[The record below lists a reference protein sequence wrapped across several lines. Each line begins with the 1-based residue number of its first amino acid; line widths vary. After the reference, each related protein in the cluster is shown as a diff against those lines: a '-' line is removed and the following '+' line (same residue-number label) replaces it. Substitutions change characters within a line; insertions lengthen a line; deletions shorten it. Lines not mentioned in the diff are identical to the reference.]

1 MPLFHHTQKIMEK
14 VLSVSLLFVTSF
26 VFSQTQ
32 IKFDRFTLDNGLKV
46 ILHEDHTTPNVV
58 ISVLYHVGSKNEKP
72 ERTGFAHFFEHLMFE
87 GSENIARGEYDKYV
101 SRAGG
106 ALNAYTSQDRT
117 YYYEFLPSNYLEL
130 GLWLESERMK
140 HARVDSKGI
149 ETQRAV
155 VKEERKQRM
164 DNQPYGTL
172 MEQVFV
178 RLFNKHPYRWMPIG
192 SMEHLDAASD
202 EDYQQFYKDFYLPD
216 NAVLTIAGDINSN
229 TAKLLVEKYFATIP
243 KSTKTIYRP
252 NIVEESLNGPIRDTV
267 YDRVQLPALIIG
279 HRAPAQG
286 SSDYYAV
293 EMLNTLLSNGNSSRI
308 YRSLV
313 DEKQLAIQ
321 AGSFQ
326 FPLEDPG
333 LGISF
338 GIANMGVNLLDIEKA
353 ILEQIEKVQNELISD
368 LELKKLQ
375 NQIENQFVNNLSS
388 VEGIAENLAIYE
400 THFGDASLINT
411 EINRYLAV
419 SKEDIQRVAR
429 KYFDEKNR
437 LVLFWLPKAN

>member
-1 MPLFHHTQKIMEK
+1 MEK
-14 VLSVSLLFVTSF
+14 FLSALLLLISSA
-26 VFSQTQ
+26 VFGQTQ
-32 IKFDRFTLDNGLKV
+32 IKFDRFSLENGLKV

-140 HARVDSKGI
+140 HAVVDSKGI

-178 RLFNKHPYRWMPIG
+178 RLFDKHPYRWMPIG

-216 NAVLTIAGDINSN
+216 NAVLTIAGDINKS
-229 TAKLLVEKYFATIP
+229 TAKALVEKYFSTIP
-243 KSTKTIYRP
+243 KSTKPIYRP
-252 NIVEESLNGPIRDTV
+252 TITEATLNGPKRDTV

-279 HRAPAQG
+279 HRTPAQG
-286 SSDYYAV
+286 SKDYYAM

-333 LGISF
+333 LGISY
-338 GIANMGVNLLDIEKA
+338 GIANMGVELSDIEKA
-353 ILEQIEKVQNELISD
+353 ILAEIEKVQNQPISD
-368 LELKKLQ
+368 QELKKLQ
-375 NQIENQFVNNLSS
+375 NQIENQFVDKLSS
-388 VEGIAENLAIYE
+388 VEGIAENLAVYE
-400 THFGDASLINT
+400 THYGDASLINT

-419 SKEDIQRVAR
+419 TKEDIQRVANL
-429 KYFDEKNR
+429 YFDEKNR
-437 LVLFWLPKAN
+437 LVLFWLPKSN

>member
-1 MPLFHHTQKIMEK
+1 MEK
-14 VLSVSLLFVTSF
+14 VLSFLLFLITTG
-26 VFSQTQ
+26 VFGQTQ
-32 IKFDRFTLDNGLKV
+32 IEFDRFTLDNGLKV

-72 ERTGFAHFFEHLMFE
+72 DRTGFAHFFEHLMFE

-178 RLFNKHPYRWMPIG
+178 RLFNNHPYKWMPIG

-202 EDYQQFYKDFYLPD
+202 EDYKQFYKDFYLPD
-216 NAVLTIAGDINSN
+216 NAVLTIAGDMDRNV
-229 TAKLLVEKYFATIP
+229 AKKLVEKYFATIP
-243 KSTKTIYRP
+243 KSSKPIYRP
-252 NIVEESLNGPIRDTV
+252 SIKEEPLNGPKRDTV

-279 HRAPAQG
+279 HRTPSQG
-286 SSDYYAV
+286 STDFYAM

-326 FPLEDPG
+326 YPLEDPG
-333 LGISF
+333 LGISY
-338 GIANMGVNLLDIEKA
+338 GIANMGVELTDIEKA
-353 ILEQIEKVQNELISD
+353 IVEQIEKVQNELISD

-375 NQIENQFVNNLSS
+375 NQIENQFVNQLSS
-388 VEGIAENLAIYE
+388 VEGIAENLAVYE
-400 THFGDASLINT
+400 THYGDASLINT
-411 EINRYLAV
+411 EINRFLAV
-419 SKEDIQRVAR
+419 TKEDIQRVA
-429 KYFDEKNR
+429 KQYFNEKNR
-437 LVLFWLPKAN
+437 LVLFWLPKAK

>member
-1 MPLFHHTQKIMEK
+1 MEK
-14 VLSVSLLFVTSF
+14 VLSALLLLITTG
-26 VFSQTQ
+26 VFGQTQ

-72 ERTGFAHFFEHLMFE
+72 DRTGFAHFFEHLMFE

-140 HARVDSKGI
+140 HASVDSKGI

-178 RLFNKHPYRWMPIG
+178 RLFNNHPYKWMPIG

-202 EDYQQFYKDFYLPD
+202 EDYKQFYKDFYLPD
-216 NAVLTIAGDINSN
+216 NAVLTIAGDIDRN
-229 TAKLLVEKYFATIP
+229 AARQLVEKYFATIP
-243 KSTKTIYRP
+243 KSTKPIYRP
-252 NIVEESLNGPIRDTV
+252 TIKEEPLNGPKRDTV

-279 HRAPAQG
+279 HRTPAQG
-286 SSDYYAV
+286 STDYYAM

-333 LGISF
+333 LGISY
-338 GIANMGVNLLDIEKA
+338 GIANMGVELTDIEKA
-353 ILEQIEKVQNELISD
+353 IIEQIEKVQNEPISD
-368 LELKKLQ
+368 MELKKLQ
-375 NQIENQFVNNLSS
+375 NQIENQFFSQLSS
-388 VEGIAENLAIYE
+388 VEGIAENLAVYE

-411 EINRYLAV
+411 EINRYLSV
-419 SKEDIQRVAR
+419 TKEDIQRVANL
-429 KYFDEKNR
+429 YFNEKNR
-437 LVLFWLPKAN
+437 LVLFWLPKAK

>member
-1 MPLFHHTQKIMEK
+1 MKK
-14 VLSVSLLFVTSF
+14 VLSALLILINSG
-26 VFSQTQ
+26 VFGQTQ
-32 IKFDRFTLDNGLKV
+32 INFDKFTLDNGLKV
-46 ILHEDHTTPNVV
+46 LLHEDHTTPNVV

-72 ERTGFAHFFEHLMFE
+72 DRTGFAHFFEHLMFE
-87 GSENIARGEYDKYV
+87 GSENIARGEFDKYV
-101 SRAGG
+101 SKAGG

-140 HARVDSKGI
+140 HAVVDSKGI

-178 RLFNKHPYRWMPIG
+178 RLFKNHPYRWMPIG

-202 EDYQQFYKDFYLPD
+202 EDYKQFYKDFYLPD
-216 NAVLTIAGDINSN
+216 NAVLTIAGDINKT
-229 TAKLLVEKYFATIP
+229 TAKALVEKYFATIP
-243 KSTKTIYRP
+243 ASSRPIYRP
-252 NIVEESLNGPIRDTV
+252 NVAEEPLNGPIRDTV

-279 HRAPAQG
+279 HRTPEQG
-286 SSDYYAV
+286 SKDYYAM

-333 LGISF
+333 LGISY
-338 GIANMGVNLLDIEKA
+338 GIANMGVELTEIEKA
-353 ILEQIEKVQNELISD
+353 IIEQIEKVQKEPVTD
-368 LELKKLQ
+368 QELKKLQ
-375 NQIENQFVNNLSS
+375 NQIENQFVSQLSS
-388 VEGIAENLAIYE
+388 VEGIAENLAVYE

-419 SKEDIQRVAR
+419 TKEDIQRVANQ
-429 KYFDEKNR
+429 YFSEKNR
-437 LVLFWLPKAN
+437 LVLFWLPKSN

>member
-1 MPLFHHTQKIMEK
+1 MEK
-14 VLSVSLLFVTSF
+14 FLSALLLLVSSA
-26 VFSQTQ
+26 VFGQTQ
-32 IKFDRFTLDNGLKV
+32 IQFDRFTLDNGLKV

-140 HARVDSKGI
+140 HAVVDSKGI

-178 RLFNKHPYRWMPIG
+178 RLFDNHPYRWMPIG

-216 NAVLTIAGDINSN
+216 NAVLTIAGDINKSA
-229 TAKLLVEKYFATIP
+229 AKALVEKYFSTIP
-243 KSTKTIYRP
+243 KSSKPIYRP
-252 NIVEESLNGPIRDTV
+252 TITEAPLNGPKRDTV

-279 HRAPAQG
+279 HRTPAQG
-286 SSDYYAV
+286 SKDYYAM

-333 LGISF
+333 LGISY
-338 GIANMGVNLLDIEKA
+338 GIANMGVELSDIEKA
-353 ILEQIEKVQNELISD
+353 ILGEIEKVQNQLISD
-368 LELKKLQ
+368 QELKKLQ
-375 NQIENQFVNNLSS
+375 NQIENQFVSKLSS
-388 VEGIAENLAIYE
+388 VEGIAENLAVYE
-400 THFGDASLINT
+400 THYGDASLINT

-419 SKEDIQRVAR
+419 TKEDIQRVANL
-429 KYFDEKNR
+429 YFDEKNR

>member
-1 MPLFHHTQKIMEK
+1 MEK
-14 VLSVSLLFVTSF
+14 VLSALLLLITTG
-26 VFSQTQ
+26 VFGQTQ

-72 ERTGFAHFFEHLMFE
+72 DRTGFAHFFEHLMFE

-140 HARVDSKGI
+140 HASVDSKGI

-178 RLFNKHPYRWMPIG
+178 RLFNNHPYKWMPIG

-202 EDYQQFYKDFYLPD
+202 EDYKQFYKDFYLPD
-216 NAVLTIAGDINSN
+216 NAVLTIAGDIDRNA
-229 TAKLLVEKYFATIP
+229 AKQLVEKYFATIP
-243 KSTKTIYRP
+243 KSTKPIYRP
-252 NIVEESLNGPIRDTV
+252 TIKEEPLNGPKRDTV

-279 HRAPAQG
+279 HRTPAQG
-286 SSDYYAV
+286 STDYYAM

-333 LGISF
+333 LGISY
-338 GIANMGVNLLDIEKA
+338 GIANMGVELTDIEKA
-353 ILEQIEKVQNELISD
+353 IIEQIEKVQNEPISD
-368 LELKKLQ
+368 MELKKLQ
-375 NQIENQFVNNLSS
+375 NQIENQFVSQLSS
-388 VEGIAENLAIYE
+388 VEGIAENLAVYE

-411 EINRYLAV
+411 EINRYLSV
-419 SKEDIQRVAR
+419 TKEDIQRVANL
-429 KYFDEKNR
+429 YFNEKNR
-437 LVLFWLPKAN
+437 LVLFWLPKAK

>member
-1 MPLFHHTQKIMEK
+1 MEK
-14 VLSVSLLFVTSF
+14 VLSFLLFLITTG
-26 VFSQTQ
+26 VFGQTQ
-32 IKFDRFTLDNGLKV
+32 IEFDRFTLDNGLKV

-72 ERTGFAHFFEHLMFE
+72 DRTGFAHFFEHLMFE

-178 RLFNKHPYRWMPIG
+178 RLFNNHPYKWMPIG

-202 EDYQQFYKDFYLPD
+202 EDYKQFYKDFYLPD
-216 NAVLTIAGDINSN
+216 NAVLTIAGDMDRNV
-229 TAKLLVEKYFATIP
+229 AKKLVEKYFATIP
-243 KSTKTIYRP
+243 KSSKPIYRP
-252 NIVEESLNGPIRDTV
+252 SIKEEPLNGPKRDTV

-279 HRAPAQG
+279 HRTPSQG
-286 SSDYYAV
+286 STDFYAM

-333 LGISF
+333 LGISY
-338 GIANMGVNLLDIEKA
+338 GIANMGVELTDIEKA
-353 ILEQIEKVQNELISD
+353 IVEQIEKVQNEPISD

-375 NQIENQFVNNLSS
+375 NQIENQFVNQLSS
-388 VEGIAENLAIYE
+388 VEGIAENLAVYE
-400 THFGDASLINT
+400 THYGDASLINT
-411 EINRYLAV
+411 EINRFLAV
-419 SKEDIQRVAR
+419 TKEDIQRVA
-429 KYFDEKNR
+429 KQYFNEKNR
-437 LVLFWLPKAN
+437 LVLFWLPKAK

>member
-1 MPLFHHTQKIMEK
+1 MEK
-14 VLSVSLLFVTSF
+14 FLSALLLLVSSA
-26 VFSQTQ
+26 VFGQTQ
-32 IKFDRFTLDNGLKV
+32 IQFDRFTLDNGLKV

-106 ALNAYTSQDRT
+106 ELNAYTSQDRT

-140 HARVDSKGI
+140 HAVVDSKGI

-178 RLFNKHPYRWMPIG
+178 RLFDNHPYRWMPIG

-216 NAVLTIAGDINSN
+216 NAVLTIAGDINKSA
-229 TAKLLVEKYFATIP
+229 AKALVEKYFSTIP
-243 KSTKTIYRP
+243 KSSKPIYRP
-252 NIVEESLNGPIRDTV
+252 NITEAPLNGPKRDTV

-279 HRAPAQG
+279 HRTPAQG
-286 SSDYYAV
+286 SKDYYAM

-333 LGISF
+333 LGISY
-338 GIANMGVNLLDIEKA
+338 GIANMGVELSDIEKA
-353 ILEQIEKVQNELISD
+353 ILGEIEKVQNQPISD
-368 LELKKLQ
+368 QELKKLQ
-375 NQIENQFVNNLSS
+375 NQIENQFVSKLSS
-388 VEGIAENLAIYE
+388 VEGIAENLAVYE
-400 THFGDASLINT
+400 THYGDASLINT

-419 SKEDIQRVAR
+419 TKEDIQRVANL
-429 KYFDEKNR
+429 YFDEKNR

>member
-1 MPLFHHTQKIMEK
+1 MEK
-14 VLSVSLLFVTSF
+14 FLSAMLLLVSSA
-26 VFSQTQ
+26 VFGQTQ
-32 IKFDRFTLDNGLKV
+32 IQFDRFTLDNGLKV

-140 HARVDSKGI
+140 HAVVDSKGI

-178 RLFNKHPYRWMPIG
+178 RLFDNHPYRWMPIG

-216 NAVLTIAGDINSN
+216 NAVLTIAGDINKS
-229 TAKLLVEKYFATIP
+229 ASKALVEKYFSTIP
-243 KSTKTIYRP
+243 KSSKPIYRP
-252 NIVEESLNGPIRDTV
+252 NITEAPLNGPKRDTV

-279 HRAPAQG
+279 HRTPAQG
-286 SSDYYAV
+286 SKDYYAM

-333 LGISF
+333 LGISY
-338 GIANMGVNLLDIEKA
+338 GIANMGVELSDIEKA
-353 ILEQIEKVQNELISD
+353 ILGEIEKVQNQPISD
-368 LELKKLQ
+368 QELKKLQ
-375 NQIENQFVNNLSS
+375 NQIENQFVSKLSS
-388 VEGIAENLAIYE
+388 VEGIAENLAVYE
-400 THFGDASLINT
+400 THYGDASLINT

-419 SKEDIQRVAR
+419 TKEDIQRVANL
-429 KYFDEKNR
+429 YFDEKNR

>member
-1 MPLFHHTQKIMEK
+1 MEK
-14 VLSVSLLFVTSF
+14 FLSALLLLVSST
-26 VFSQTQ
+26 VFGQTQ

-140 HARVDSKGI
+140 HAVVDSKGI

-178 RLFNKHPYRWMPIG
+178 RLFDNHPYRWMPIG

-216 NAVLTIAGDINSN
+216 NAVLTIAGDINKS
-229 TAKLLVEKYFATIP
+229 TAKVLVEKYFSTIP
-243 KSTKTIYRP
+243 KSSKPIYRP
-252 NIVEESLNGPIRDTV
+252 DITEAPLNGPKRDTV

-279 HRAPAQG
+279 HRTPAQG
-286 SSDYYAV
+286 SKDYYAM

-333 LGISF
+333 LGISY
-338 GIANMGVNLLDIEKA
+338 GIANMGVELIDIEKA
-353 ILEQIEKVQNELISD
+353 ILGEIEKVQNQPISD
-368 LELKKLQ
+368 QELKKLQ
-375 NQIENQFVNNLSS
+375 NQIENQFVDKLSS
-388 VEGIAENLAIYE
+388 VEGIAENLAVYE
-400 THFGDASLINT
+400 THYGDASLINT

-419 SKEDIQRVAR
+419 TKEDIQRVANL
-429 KYFDEKNR
+429 YFDEKNR
-437 LVLFWLPKAN
+437 LVLFWLPKSN

>member
-1 MPLFHHTQKIMEK
+1 MEK
-14 VLSVSLLFVTSF
+14 FLSALLLLISSA
-26 VFSQTQ
+26 VFGQTQ
-32 IKFDRFTLDNGLKV
+32 IKFDRFSLENGLKV

-140 HARVDSKGI
+140 HAVVDSKGI

-178 RLFNKHPYRWMPIG
+178 RLFDKHPYRWMPIG

-216 NAVLTIAGDINSN
+216 NAVLTIAGDINKS
-229 TAKLLVEKYFATIP
+229 TAKALVEKYFSTIP
-243 KSTKTIYRP
+243 KSTKPIYRP
-252 NIVEESLNGPIRDTV
+252 TITEAPLNGPKRDTV

-279 HRAPAQG
+279 HRTPAQG
-286 SSDYYAV
+286 SKDYYAM

-333 LGISF
+333 LGISY
-338 GIANMGVNLLDIEKA
+338 GIANMGVELSDIEKA
-353 ILEQIEKVQNELISD
+353 ILAEIEKVQNQPISD
-368 LELKKLQ
+368 QELKKLQ
-375 NQIENQFVNNLSS
+375 NQIENQFVDKLSS
-388 VEGIAENLAIYE
+388 VEGIAENLAVYE
-400 THFGDASLINT
+400 THYGDASLINT

-419 SKEDIQRVAR
+419 TKEDIQRVANL
-429 KYFDEKNR
+429 YFDEKNR
-437 LVLFWLPKAN
+437 LVLFWLPKSN

>member
-1 MPLFHHTQKIMEK
+1 MEK
-14 VLSVSLLFVTSF
+14 VLSFLLFLITTG
-26 VFSQTQ
+26 VFGQTQ
-32 IKFDRFTLDNGLKV
+32 IEFNRFTLDNGLKV

-72 ERTGFAHFFEHLMFE
+72 DRTGFAHFFEHLMFE

-178 RLFNKHPYRWMPIG
+178 RLFNNHPYKWMPIG

-202 EDYQQFYKDFYLPD
+202 EDYKQFYKDFYLPD
-216 NAVLTIAGDINSN
+216 NAVLTIAGDMDRNV
-229 TAKLLVEKYFATIP
+229 AKKLVEKYFATIP
-243 KSTKTIYRP
+243 KSTKPIYRP
-252 NIVEESLNGPIRDTV
+252 SIKEEPLNGPKRDTV

-279 HRAPAQG
+279 HRTPSQG
-286 SSDYYAV
+286 STDFYAM

-333 LGISF
+333 LGISY
-338 GIANMGVNLLDIEKA
+338 GIANMGVELTDIEKA
-353 ILEQIEKVQNELISD
+353 IVEQIEKVQNEPISD

-375 NQIENQFVNNLSS
+375 NQIENQFVNQLSS
-388 VEGIAENLAIYE
+388 VEGIAENLAVYE
-400 THFGDASLINT
+400 THYGDASLINT
-411 EINRYLAV
+411 EINRFLAV
-419 SKEDIQRVAR
+419 TKEDIQRVA
-429 KYFDEKNR
+429 KQYFNEKNR
-437 LVLFWLPKAN
+437 LVLFWLPKAK

>member
-1 MPLFHHTQKIMEK
+1 MEK
-14 VLSVSLLFVTSF
+14 VLSFLLFLITLG
-26 VFSQTQ
+26 VFGQTQ
-32 IKFDRFTLDNGLKV
+32 IEFDRFTLDNGLKV

-72 ERTGFAHFFEHLMFE
+72 DRTGFAHFFEHLMFE

-106 ALNAYTSQDRT
+106 ALTAYTSQDRT

-178 RLFNKHPYRWMPIG
+178 RLFNNHPYKWMPIG

-202 EDYQQFYKDFYLPD
+202 EDYKQFYKDFYLPD
-216 NAVLTIAGDINSN
+216 NAVLTIAGDMDRNVS
-229 TAKLLVEKYFATIP
+229 KKLVEKYFATIP
-243 KSTKTIYRP
+243 KSTKPIYRP
-252 NIVEESLNGPIRDTV
+252 SIKEEPLNGPKRDTV

-279 HRAPAQG
+279 HRTPSQG
-286 SSDYYAV
+286 STDFYAM

-333 LGISF
+333 LGISY
-338 GIANMGVNLLDIEKA
+338 GIANMGVELTDIEKA
-353 ILEQIEKVQNELISD
+353 IVEQIEKVQNELISD

-375 NQIENQFVNNLSS
+375 NQIENQFVNQLSS
-388 VEGIAENLAIYE
+388 VEGIAENLAVYE
-400 THFGDASLINT
+400 THYGDASLINT
-411 EINRYLAV
+411 EINRFLAV
-419 SKEDIQRVAR
+419 TKEDIQRVA
-429 KYFDEKNR
+429 KQYFNEKNR
-437 LVLFWLPKAN
+437 LVLFWLPKAK

>member
-1 MPLFHHTQKIMEK
+1 MEK
-14 VLSVSLLFVTSF
+14 FLSALLLLISSA
-26 VFSQTQ
+26 VFGQTQ
-32 IKFDRFTLDNGLKV
+32 IKFDRFSLDNGLKV

-140 HARVDSKGI
+140 HAVVDSKGI

-178 RLFNKHPYRWMPIG
+178 RLFDKHPYRWMPIG

-216 NAVLTIAGDINSN
+216 NAVLTIAGDINKS
-229 TAKLLVEKYFATIP
+229 TAKALVEKYFSTIP
-243 KSTKTIYRP
+243 KSTKPIYRP
-252 NIVEESLNGPIRDTV
+252 TITEAPLNGPKRDTV

-279 HRAPAQG
+279 HRTPAQG
-286 SSDYYAV
+286 SKDYYAM

-333 LGISF
+333 LGISY
-338 GIANMGVNLLDIEKA
+338 GIANMGVELSDIEKA
-353 ILEQIEKVQNELISD
+353 ILAEIEKVQNQPISD
-368 LELKKLQ
+368 QELKKLQ
-375 NQIENQFVNNLSS
+375 NQIENQFVDKLSS
-388 VEGIAENLAIYE
+388 VEGIAENLAVYE
-400 THFGDASLINT
+400 THYGDASLINT

-419 SKEDIQRVAR
+419 TKEDIQRVANL
-429 KYFDEKNR
+429 YFDEKNR
-437 LVLFWLPKAN
+437 LVLFWLPKSN

>member
-1 MPLFHHTQKIMEK
+1 MEK
-14 VLSVSLLFVTSF
+14 FLSALLLLISSA
-26 VFSQTQ
+26 VFGQTQ

-140 HARVDSKGI
+140 HAVVDSKGI

-178 RLFNKHPYRWMPIG
+178 RLFDKHPYRWMPIG

-216 NAVLTIAGDINSN
+216 NAVLTIAGDINKS
-229 TAKLLVEKYFATIP
+229 TAKALVEKYFSTIP
-243 KSTKTIYRP
+243 KSTKPIYRP
-252 NIVEESLNGPIRDTV
+252 TITEAPLNGPKRDTV

-279 HRAPAQG
+279 HRTPAQG
-286 SSDYYAV
+286 SKDYYAM

-333 LGISF
+333 LGISY
-338 GIANMGVNLLDIEKA
+338 GIANMGVELSDIEKA
-353 ILEQIEKVQNELISD
+353 ILAEIEKVQNQPISD
-368 LELKKLQ
+368 QELKKLQ
-375 NQIENQFVNNLSS
+375 NQIENQFVDKLSS
-388 VEGIAENLAIYE
+388 VEGIAENLAVYE

-419 SKEDIQRVAR
+419 TKEDIQRVANL
-429 KYFDEKNR
+429 YFDEKNR
-437 LVLFWLPKAN
+437 LVLFWLPKSN

>member
-1 MPLFHHTQKIMEK
+1 MMEK
-14 VLSVSLLFVTSF
+14 VFIALLLLISTG
-26 VFSQTQ
+26 VFGQTQ
-32 IKFDRFTLDNGLKV
+32 IKFDRFTMDNGLKV

-140 HARVDSKGI
+140 HASVDSKGI

-178 RLFNKHPYRWMPIG
+178 RLFNNHPYRWMPIG

-202 EDYQQFYKDFYLPD
+202 DDYKQFYKDFYLPD
-216 NAVLTIAGDINSN
+216 NAVLTIAGDIDRN
-229 TAKLLVEKYFATIP
+229 TAKTLVEKYFATIP
-243 KSTKTIYRP
+243 KSTKPIFRPTIK
-252 NIVEESLNGPIRDTV
+252 EEPLNGPKRDTV

-279 HRAPAQG
+279 HRTPAQG
-286 SSDYYAV
+286 SSDYYAM

-333 LGISF
+333 LGISY
-338 GIANMGVNLLDIEKA
+338 GIANMGVELTEIEKA
-353 ILEQIEKVQNELISD
+353 ILEQIEKVQKEPISD
-368 LELKKLQ
+368 MELKKLQ
-375 NQIENQFVNNLSS
+375 NQIENNFVNQLSS
-388 VEGIAENLAIYE
+388 VEGIAENLAVYE

-419 SKEDIQRVAR
+419 TKEDIQRVANL
-429 KYFDEKNR
+429 YFNEKNR
-437 LVLFWLPKAN
+437 LVLFWLPKSN

>member
-1 MPLFHHTQKIMEK
+1 MEK
-14 VLSVSLLFVTSF
+14 VLSFLLFLITLG
-26 VFSQTQ
+26 VFGQTQ
-32 IKFDRFTLDNGLKV
+32 IEFDRFTLDNGLKV

-72 ERTGFAHFFEHLMFE
+72 DRTGFAHFFEHLMFE

-178 RLFNKHPYRWMPIG
+178 RLFNNHPYKWMPIG

-202 EDYQQFYKDFYLPD
+202 EDYKQFYKDFYLPD
-216 NAVLTIAGDINSN
+216 NAVLTIAGDMDRNV
-229 TAKLLVEKYFATIP
+229 AKKLVEKYFATIP
-243 KSTKTIYRP
+243 KSSKPIYRP
-252 NIVEESLNGPIRDTV
+252 SIKEEPLNGPKRDTV

-279 HRAPAQG
+279 HRTPSQG
-286 SSDYYAV
+286 STDFYAM

-333 LGISF
+333 LGISY
-338 GIANMGVNLLDIEKA
+338 GIANMGVELTDIEKA
-353 ILEQIEKVQNELISD
+353 IVEQIEKVQNEPISD

-375 NQIENQFVNNLSS
+375 NQIENQFVNQLSS
-388 VEGIAENLAIYE
+388 VEGIAENLAVYE
-400 THFGDASLINT
+400 THYGDASLINT
-411 EINRYLAV
+411 EINRFLAV
-419 SKEDIQRVAR
+419 TKEDIQRVA
-429 KYFDEKNR
+429 KQYFNEKNR
-437 LVLFWLPKAN
+437 LVLFWLPKAK

>member
-1 MPLFHHTQKIMEK
+1 MEK
-14 VLSVSLLFVTSF
+14 FLSALLLLVSST
-26 VFSQTQ
+26 VFGQTQ
-32 IKFDRFTLDNGLKV
+32 IQFDRFTLDNGLKV

-140 HARVDSKGI
+140 HAVVDSKGI

-178 RLFNKHPYRWMPIG
+178 RLFDNHPYRWMPIG

-216 NAVLTIAGDINSN
+216 NAVLTIAGDINKSA
-229 TAKLLVEKYFATIP
+229 AKALVEKYFSTIP
-243 KSTKTIYRP
+243 KSSKPIYRP
-252 NIVEESLNGPIRDTV
+252 TITEAPLNGPKRDTV

-279 HRAPAQG
+279 HRTPAQG
-286 SSDYYAV
+286 SKDYYAM

-333 LGISF
+333 LGISY
-338 GIANMGVNLLDIEKA
+338 GIANMGVELSDIEKA
-353 ILEQIEKVQNELISD
+353 ILGEIEKVQNQPISD
-368 LELKKLQ
+368 QELKKLQ
-375 NQIENQFVNNLSS
+375 NQIENQFVGKLSS
-388 VEGIAENLAIYE
+388 VEGIAENLAVYE
-400 THFGDASLINT
+400 THYGDASLINT

-419 SKEDIQRVAR
+419 TKEDIQRVANL
-429 KYFDEKNR
+429 YFDEKNR

>member
-1 MPLFHHTQKIMEK
+1 MKSNPLIA
-14 VLSVSLLFVTSF
+14 LLLL
-26 VFSQTQ
+26 VFQANGQTR
-32 IKFDRFTLDNGLKV
+32 IAFERFTLDNGLKV

-58 ISVLYHVGSKNEKP
+58 ISVLYHVGSKNEKAD
-72 ERTGFAHFFEHLMFE
+72 RTGFAHFFEHLMFE

-106 ALNAYTSQDRT
+106 ALNAYTTQDRT
-117 YYYEFLPSNYLEL
+117 YYYEFLPSNHLEL

-178 RLFNKHPYRWMPIG
+178 RLFDKHPYRWMPIG

-202 EDYQQFYKDFYLPD
+202 ADYQQFYRDFYVPD
-216 NAVLTIAGDINSN
+216 NAVLTIAGDIPLETTRS
-229 TAKLLVEKYFATIP
+229 LVVKYFSDIP
-243 KSTKTIYRP
+243 RSVKPIYRP
-252 NIVEESLNGPIRDTV
+252 TITEEPMAGAKRDTV
-267 YDRVQLPALIIG
+267 YDQVQLPALIIS
-279 HRAPAQG
+279 HRTPAQG
-286 SSDYYAV
+286 SADYYAV
-293 EMLNTLLSNGNSSRI
+293 EMLNLLLANGQSSRI

-313 DEKQLAIQ
+313 DEKQLALQ

-333 LGISF
+333 LGITY
-338 GIANMGVNLLDIEKA
+338 GIANMGVDLLDIEKA
-353 ILEQIEKVQNELISD
+353 IVEQILRVQAEPISD
-368 LELKKLQ
+368 KDLEKLK
-375 NQIENQFVNNLSS
+375 NQIENQFVNQLTS
-388 VEGIAENLAIYE
+388 VEGIAENLSVYE
-400 THFGDASLINT
+400 THYGDAGLINT

-419 SKEDIQRVAR
+419 TASDIQRVAR
-429 KYFDEKNR
+429 QYFDEKNR
-437 LVLFWLPKAN
+437 LTLFWLPKTN

>member
-1 MPLFHHTQKIMEK
+1 MEK
-14 VLSVSLLFVTSF
+14 FLSALLLLVSST
-26 VFSQTQ
+26 VFGQTQ
-32 IKFDRFTLDNGLKV
+32 IQFDRFTLDNGLKV

-140 HARVDSKGI
+140 HAVVDSKGI

-178 RLFNKHPYRWMPIG
+178 RLFDNHPYRWMPIG

-216 NAVLTIAGDINSN
+216 NAVLTIAGDINKSA
-229 TAKLLVEKYFATIP
+229 AKALVEKYFSTIP
-243 KSTKTIYRP
+243 KSSKPIYRP
-252 NIVEESLNGPIRDTV
+252 TITEAPLNGPKRDTV

-279 HRAPAQG
+279 HRTPAQG
-286 SSDYYAV
+286 SKDYYAM
-293 EMLNTLLSNGNSSRI
+293 EMLNTLMSNGNSSRI
-308 YRSLV
+308 
-313 DEKQLAIQ
+313 
-321 AGSFQ
+321 
-326 FPLEDPG
+326 
-333 LGISF
+333 
-338 GIANMGVNLLDIEKA
+338 
-353 ILEQIEKVQNELISD
+353 
-368 LELKKLQ
+368 
-375 NQIENQFVNNLSS
+375 
-388 VEGIAENLAIYE
+388 
-400 THFGDASLINT
+400 
-411 EINRYLAV
+411 
-419 SKEDIQRVAR
+419 
-429 KYFDEKNR
+429 
-437 LVLFWLPKAN
+437 